1 MYFDVCQ
8 KHYPMKW
15 HTSQCLT
22 KEPHAHTH
30 TLLPSHESRIYI
42 YTVHTRRCNHKHQNR
57 NTHIY
62 IYKHFM
68 HFQSKQKQNNPSRFL
83 NSNCPGE
90 RIWNHNWSG
99 ISFCHVVITNG
110 LGITFLVLHKPAPPI
125 CWINIHLM
133 YGFAIHV
140 CQLTSQNKVDHYI
153 EITIICRGALKVMGI
168 CYLPETNIQKTP
180 WK

>member
-1 MYFDVCQ
+1 
-8 KHYPMKW
+8 
-15 HTSQCLT
+15 
-22 KEPHAHTH
+22 
-30 TLLPSHESRIYI
+30 
-42 YTVHTRRCNHKHQNR
+42 
-57 NTHIY
+57 
-62 IYKHFM
+62 M

-168 CYLPETNIQKTP
+168 CYLPWNKHPKNALKITDHPKKRELFYLQNQFQVQTRCFFQGGVVLLSYHTSRQHCSKLCASLENDSFWTHQVVC
-180 WK
+180 

>member
-1 MYFDVCQ
+1 MYTNISLIYVL
-8 KHYPMKW
+8 W
-15 HTSQCLT
+15 CLSKT
-22 KEPHAHTH
+22 LSHEMTYFTMFNQRARCTHTH

-42 YTVHTRRCNHKHQNR
+42 YTVHTRRCNHKHQIE
-57 NTHIY
+57 THIC

-140 CQLTSQNKVDHYI
+140 CQLSAN
-153 EITIICRGALKVMGI
+153 
-168 CYLPETNIQKTP
+168 
-180 WK
+180 